1 MSSASSEV
9 VLVRHAETEWSL
21 NGRHTGHSDIPLT
34 KRGRERAVALG
45 DELGKRRFDLVL
57 TSPLSRATETC
68 SLAGFEERAVLRDDL
83 MEWDYGAYEGRRTIE
98 IRKELPGW
106 SLWRDGTPEGETAQV
121 VSARAD
127 RVLDEIRSVAGDCL
141 VFSHGHL
148 LRVLA
153 ARWLGLEPQA
163 GRLFAL
169 DPGSLSILGYE
180 RETPVVRLWNSRV
193 LFE

>member
-106 SLWRDGTPEGETAQV
+106 SLWRDGAPEGETAQV